1 MTTEERV
8 IKVFRGEIKGRS
20 EEKDGWVIEA
30 LVEGLGQFPR
40 RITRVSADVAARLLP
55 GEKYYLQLQRQ
66 NIRKN
71 KDGEVY
77 DGSYAW
83 MYWWGMYAIA
93 EGPDPEPS
101 TNYTPTP
108 TVQGPSDDKE
118 MRIMRQS
125 TLGYA
130 ATLTAPIV
138 KDFDSPQHMIEGTI
152 AIGQK
157 LLHYVL
163 TGEMPPFGE
172 DLEGEAP
179 VGDAPEG
186 PVQAPEA
193 NVDTIEE
200 QEGGE
205 GSKQEAMDLI

>member
-77 DGSYAW
+77 DGSYDW

-130 ATLTAPIV
+130 ATTTDGFALQFATPETLIRRT
-138 KDFDSPQHMIEGTI
+138 IE
-152 AIGQK
+152 IGQVY
-157 LLHYVL
+157 LHYVI
-163 TGEMPPFGE
+163 TGEMPQFGE

-186 PVQAPEA
+186 PVQAPEP

-205 GSKQEAMDLI
+205 GSKQEAMDII

>member
-8 IKVFRGEIKGRS
+8 VKVFRGEIRGRS

-77 DGSYAW
+77 DGSYDW

-93 EGPDPEPS
+93 EGPDPVPS

-130 ATLTAPIV
+130 ATLTAHIV
-138 KDFDSPQHMIEGTI
+138 KDFDSHQHLIEGTI

-179 VGDAPEG
+179 VEDAPEE
-186 PVQAPEA
+186 PVQAPEP

-205 GSKQEAMDLI
+205 GSKQEAMDII